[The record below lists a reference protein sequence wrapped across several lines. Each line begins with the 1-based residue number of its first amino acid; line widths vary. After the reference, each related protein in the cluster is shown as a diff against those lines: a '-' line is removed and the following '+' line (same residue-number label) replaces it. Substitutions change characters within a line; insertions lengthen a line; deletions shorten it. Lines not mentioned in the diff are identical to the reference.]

1 MQRYAFCS
9 QLALVL
15 LIFCSLMSHYMKKMQ
30 GRSAA
35 TAGFTLIEVLIVLGI
50 IAILAGIVIVAI
62 NPARQFAQ
70 ANNTTRTANVT
81 TILNAI
87 GQNIADKKGLFTCGA
102 VTLPASATH
111 IGTDAGLIDLTCL
124 TPTYLTALPMDP
136 KGGTAA
142 DTGYTV
148 LVDANGRITVAAP
161 GAELSE
167 AISLTR

>member
-1 MQRYAFCS
+1 
-9 QLALVL
+9 
-15 LIFCSLMSHYMKKMQ
+15 MSTHMKKMR
-30 GRSAA
+30 GLSADK
-35 TAGFTLIEVLIVLGI
+35 AGFTLIEVLIVLGI

-102 VTLPASATH
+102 ITLPTTATH
-111 IGTDAGLIDLTCL
+111 IGTGGGLIDLTCL
-124 TPTYLTALPMDP
+124 TPTYVTAIPLDP

-142 DTGYTV
+142 DTGYAV
-148 LVDANGRITVAAP
+148 LVDVNGRITVAAP
-161 GAELSE
+161 NAELSE
-167 AISLTR
+167 IISLTR